1 MKIFAFITI
10 LFVTGY
16 IIISVAASSVE
27 ENSAEAVLPQSNET
41 KSDETDND
49 NNHELDRSLDRNSN
63 ETDIIKLYYK
73 QQSDEYVNYNS
84 NDNSIDVEYEEI
96 EKYVGEP
103 KIMDVNDEHLKSIL
117 GVIIDEINKTEDPKF
132 E

>member
-1 MKIFAFITI
+1 M
-10 LFVTGY
+10 TGY